1 MPIVSIYKT
10 YHSKTD
16 IVKSS
21 ISNKEIWSI
30 ALPIM
35 LGNMAQTIINFTDT
49 AFLGHLGVVALG
61 ASMLAGL
68 FYFVFTTIA
77 AGFAIGIQI
86 IVARRF
92 GEKSYDRIG
101 VIFGHGSIFVL
112 LLGSL
117 LFSILYFFS
126 DHLLLW
132 LIDSSNI
139 YDASLDYIKY
149 RQFGIIFVCFNFLY
163 RALYV
168 GISKT
173 KVITYSTVIMAVV
186 NIILDY
192 CLIFGKCGLPEMGIS
207 GAALASLAA
216 EVAAFTF
223 FTSYSYVTL
232 RKREFGLFKIH
243 RLEPELMGRILRIS
257 TPTMVQKLLSFGV
270 WFIFFV
276 LIEKMGETA
285 TGISSITR
293 SVYMILITPCFAFST
308 TTNTLVSR
316 IIGEGHYNQVF
327 ATVNKVLRNCLLCTI
342 PIVAIVA
349 IFPLQ
354 IVSIYT
360 DDIDFARLV
369 IPSIIVICS
378 GTIFQGIGNA
388 YFEAVSGTGNTSAA
402 LYLETSIL
410 VVYVLF
416 IVAMTNLTTNVE
428 LVWTAEILYGALLG
442 IICYLYMKFARW
454 DKKRI

>member
-1 MPIVSIYKT
+1 MKAQIT
-10 YHSKTD
+10 
-16 IVKSS
+16 
-21 ISNKEIWSI
+21 NREIWGI

-49 AFLGHLGVVALG
+49 AFLGHLGVIALG

-68 FYFVFTTIA
+68 FYFVFTTVA

-86 IVARRF
+86 IIARRY
-92 GEKSYDRIG
+92 GERNYGRIG
-101 VIFGHGSIFVL
+101 VIFEHGSLFVL
-112 LLGSL
+112 ALGLL

-126 DHLLLW
+126 DQLLLW
-132 LIDSSNI
+132 LIDSQGI
-139 YDASLDYIKY
+139 YEESLHYIKY
-149 RQFGIIFVCFNFLY
+149 RRFGIAFVCFNFLY

-168 GISKT
+168 GISNT

-186 NIILDY
+186 NILLDY
-192 CLIFGKCGLPEMGIS
+192 CLIFGNFGFPQMGVG
-207 GAALASLAA
+207 GAALASLCA
-216 EVAAFTF
+216 EISAFIF
-223 FTSYSYVTL
+223 FTSYSYITL
-232 RKREFGLFKIH
+232 RKKDFGMFKAH
-243 RLEPELMGRILRIS
+243 GLELELMGRILKLS
-257 TPTMVQKLLSFGV
+257 TPTMVQKLFSFSV

-293 SVYMILITPCFAFST
+293 SIYMILITPCFAFST

-316 IIGEGHYNQVF
+316 IIGEGHKEQVF
-327 ATVNKVLRNCLLCTI
+327 PTVNKVLKNCMLCTI
-342 PIVAIVA
+342 PILIIVA
-349 IFPLQ
+349 LFPVQ
-354 IVSIYT
+354 IAGIYT

-369 IPSIIVICS
+369 VPSILVICS

-388 YFEAVSGTGNTSAA
+388 YFEAVSGTGNTAAA
-402 LYLETSIL
+402 LYLETAVL

-416 IVAMTNLTTNVE
+416 IVAMTHLATKVE
-428 LVWTAEILYGALLG
+428 LVWTAEILYGVLLG
-442 IICYLYMKFARW
+442 ILCALYMKFAKW

>member
-1 MPIVSIYKT
+1 MKAQIT
-10 YHSKTD
+10 
-16 IVKSS
+16 
-21 ISNKEIWSI
+21 NREIWSI

-68 FYFVFTTIA
+68 FYFVFTTVA

-92 GEKSYDRIG
+92 GERNYGRIG
-101 VIFGHGSIFVL
+101 VIFQHGSLFVL
-112 LLGSL
+112 LLGMV

-126 DHLLLW
+126 DHLLLY
-132 LIDSSNI
+132 LIDSQNI
-139 YDASLDYIKY
+139 YEASLDYIKY
-149 RQFGIIFVCFNFLY
+149 RQWGIAFVCFNFLY

-168 GISKT
+168 GISNT
-173 KVITYSTVIMAVV
+173 KVITYSTIIMAVV
-186 NIILDY
+186 NIALDY
-192 CLIFGKCGLPEMGIS
+192 CLIFGNLGLPQMGIG
-207 GAALASLAA
+207 GAALASLCA
-216 EVAAFTF
+216 EISAFVF
-223 FTSYSYVTL
+223 FTAYTYITL
-232 RKREFGLFKIH
+232 GKREYGMFSLH
-243 RLEPELMGRILRIS
+243 APEPELMGRILKIS
-257 TPTMVQKLLSFGV
+257 TPTMVQKLFSFSV

-293 SVYMILITPCFAFST
+293 SIYMILITPCFAFST

-316 IIGEGHYNQVF
+316 IIGEGKREQVF
-327 ATVNKVLRNCLLCTI
+327 PTINKVLKNCMLCTI
-342 PIVAIVA
+342 PILIIVA
-349 IFPLQ
+349 LFPVQ
-354 IVSIYT
+354 IAGIYT
-360 DDIDFARLV
+360 DDLDFARMV
-369 IPSIIVICS
+369 VPSILVICS

-402 LYLETSIL
+402 LYLETAIL
-410 VVYVLF
+410 VVYILF
-416 IVAMTNLTTNVE
+416 IVAMTHLTTRVE

-442 IICYLYMKFARW
+442 ILCSLYMKFARW
-454 DKKRI
+454 DRKSI

>member
-1 MPIVSIYKT
+1 MKAQIT
-10 YHSKTD
+10 
-16 IVKSS
+16 
-21 ISNKEIWSI
+21 NREIWSI

-68 FYFVFTTIA
+68 FYFVFTTVA

-92 GEKSYDRIG
+92 GERNYGRIG
-101 VIFGHGSIFVL
+101 VIFQHGSLFVL
-112 LLGSL
+112 LLGMV

-126 DHLLLW
+126 DHLLLY
-132 LIDSSNI
+132 LIDSQNI
-139 YDASLDYIKY
+139 YEASLDYIKY
-149 RQFGIIFVCFNFLY
+149 RQWGIVFVCFNFLY

-168 GISKT
+168 GISNT
-173 KVITYSTVIMAVV
+173 KVITYSTIIMAVV
-186 NIILDY
+186 NIALDY
-192 CLIFGKCGLPEMGIS
+192 CLIFGNLGLPQMGIG
-207 GAALASLAA
+207 GAALASLCA
-216 EVAAFTF
+216 EISAFVF
-223 FTSYSYVTL
+223 FTAYTYITL
-232 RKREFGLFKIH
+232 GKREYGMFSLH
-243 RLEPELMGRILRIS
+243 APEPELMGRILKIS
-257 TPTMVQKLLSFGV
+257 TPTMVQKLFSFSV

-293 SVYMILITPCFAFST
+293 SIYMILITPCFAFST

-316 IIGEGHYNQVF
+316 IIGEGKREQAF
-327 ATVNKVLRNCLLCTI
+327 PTINKVLKNCMLCTI
-342 PIVAIVA
+342 PILIIVA
-349 IFPLQ
+349 LFPVQ
-354 IVSIYT
+354 IAGIYT
-360 DDIDFARLV
+360 DDLDFARMV
-369 IPSIIVICS
+369 VPSILVICS

-402 LYLETSIL
+402 LYLETAIL
-410 VVYVLF
+410 VVYILF
-416 IVAMTNLTTNVE
+416 IVAMTHLTTRVE

-442 IICYLYMKFARW
+442 ILCCLYMKFARW
-454 DKKRI
+454 DRKSI